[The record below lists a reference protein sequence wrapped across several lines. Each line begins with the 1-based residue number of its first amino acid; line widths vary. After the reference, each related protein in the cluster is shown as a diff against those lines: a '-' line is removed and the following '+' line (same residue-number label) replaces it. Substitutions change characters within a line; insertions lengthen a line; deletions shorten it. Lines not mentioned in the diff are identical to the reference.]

1 MIGCWSDHCLLA
13 ATQGLRLFPER
24 ASTNAYKIDLV
35 YFALLGLS
43 LFFIVLIGALA
54 LGFGVKYRAGTR
66 AYRKD
71 SIAGRTLPIELTW
84 IIVPTVMLLFVFLWA
99 GQVYVEASTPPM
111 DARTIYVVGK
121 QWMWK
126 VQHQNGRREINE
138 LHVPTGEPI
147 KLVMT
152 SQDVIH
158 SFFVPAFR
166 VKRDVLP
173 NRYSTLWFEAD
184 KPGTYHLFC
193 AEYCGSEHARMRGRV
208 VVMPPA
214 RFQQWLAEEDES
226 PTAPAAALTGD
237 QPAFVRFGCDECH
250 AGGED
255 QSGARLTGLF
265 GSTVQ
270 LADGNTVTADESYI
284 RESILNPNARI
295 VAGYTQPSLMPSF
308 QGQVGESE
316 MIELIEYIKSL
327 DGGAAEGEVSP

>member
-1 MIGCWSDHCLLA
+1 MIVYWMNHGLLGA
-13 ATQGLRLFPER
+13 AQGLRFFPER
-24 ASTNAYKIDLV
+24 ASTNAYKVDLV
-35 YFALLGLS
+35 YFALLGLA

-54 LGFGVKYRAGTR
+54 LGFGVKYRAGTT

-71 SIAGRTLPIELTW
+71 SIRGRTLPIELTW
-84 IIVPTVMLLFVFLWA
+84 IIVPTVMLLFVFIWA

-111 DARTIYVVGK
+111 DARTVYVVGK

-173 NRYSTLWFEAD
+173 NRYSTIWFEAD

-193 AEYCGSEHARMRGRV
+193 AEYCGSEHARMRGSV

-214 RFQQWLAEEDES
+214 RFQQWLAQEGEVPS
-226 PTAPAAALTGD
+226 VTAAGSRNE
-237 QPAFVRFGCDECH
+237 PAFLRFGCDECH
-250 AGGED
+250 TGGDE
-255 QSGARLTGLF
+255 QTGARLTGLF
-265 GSTVQ
+265 GATVQ

-284 RESILNPNARI
+284 RESILQPNAKI

-308 QGQVGESE
+308 QGQVSETE

-327 DGGAAEGEVSP
+327 DDGSAESEVSP